1 MSDLI
6 GGKDMKTRST
16 IECLLG
22 LAVLTFFGCNTAPG
36 GAPAPAATP
45 SHELLPL
52 QLIQRIPAP
61 GVTGRIDHFTAYPK
75 RRLLIFAALGNNT
88 VEVVNTFEAKV
99 VQSIKGLNEPQ
110 GVLYVPEFNKLFV
123 ANAGNGVVNVYD
135 GKTWALRKSI
145 SIGEEADTDNLRYD
159 DASKRV
165 FVGIVGGIAMI
176 DAATEAHV
184 EKDLK
189 GSGGHSE
196 SFQLEKK
203 GSRVFVN
210 VPDDSSVVNIIDR
223 KTGELTKWELNG
235 AKANYPMALN
245 EDDHR
250 LFVVTRRP
258 PLVIVLNTDTGK
270 EVARV
275 PVGGSADDVYFDAE
289 RKRIYVLGGEGF
301 ISAIQQTDGGTFW
314 TSAAYVQVRSFR
326 RRIRSKKSA
335 GECASG
341 LMLPD
346 QFQRKLNLPGGGLRR
361 RDESRARDGLTVLVE
376 NRKVVSRRGKIC
388 LIENIEKLCAELD
401 IEPL

>member
-1 MSDLI
+1 V
-6 GGKDMKTRST
+6 
-16 IECLLG
+16 LG
-22 LAVLTFFGCNTAPG
+22 VLTFFGCNTAPG
-36 GAPAPAATP
+36 GPPTPAAAP
-45 SHELLPL
+45 SHDLLPL

-75 RRLLIFAALGNNT
+75 RRLLIFAGLGNNT

-123 ANAGNGVVNVYD
+123 ANAGNGTVNVYD

-159 DASKRV
+159 DATKRV

-176 DAATEAHV
+176 DAATETHV

-196 SFQLEKK
+196 SFHLEKK

-210 VPDDSSVVNIIDR
+210 VPDDNSVVNVIDR

-235 AKANYPMALN
+235 AKANYPMALD

-258 PLVIVLNTDTGK
+258 PLLVVLNTDSGK

-275 PVGGSADDVYFDAE
+275 PVGGSCDDVYFDVD
-289 RKRIYVLGGEGF
+289 RKRIYALGGEGF
-301 ISAIQQTDGGTFW
+301 VSAIQQTDPDHYALIANIPTTVGVRTGIFFGT
-314 TSAAYVQVRSFR
+314 SLYVGVPAAGLEPAQVWNY
-326 RRIRSKKSA
+326 
-335 GECASG
+335 GVPE
-341 LMLPD
+341 
-346 QFQRKLNLPGGGLRR
+346 
-361 RDESRARDGLTVLVE
+361 
-376 NRKVVSRRGKIC
+376 
-388 LIENIEKLCAELD
+388 
-401 IEPL
+401 